1 MEFSTK
7 IIIGYLL
14 AITILTFFV
23 YGWDKHLAKS
33 KRKVRRIPEKNLLL
47 LAAIGGT
54 FGAIAG
60 MLFFRHKTL
69 HKKFIYGIPA
79 ILLAQLLLLY
89 RILL

>member
-1 MEFSTK
+1 MEISTK

-89 RILL
+89 RIHL